1 MSRRSRSTSWSFNG
15 AVIGICVAGVALV
28 VGSIIGRSSLFAAP
42 YNAQTS
48 QKYKNKLASIQKELV
63 KLEKAK
69 TPDTKKIKSQ
79 TDLANKLVSDSH
91 WHAAYGIYNCN
102 AYVGAV
108 VDNADGTKTQKG
120 SIDATNFP
128 DTAGIHAHD
137 DGLIHIHPFL
147 DRVSGKKARMGVF
160 FDAVQMTM
168 SDKKIA
174 FPSDAT
180 GVKKTTLDVEKTK
193 CKGKTAEISILLW
206 SSAKDTQPQ
215 RYTGDFRKVPLK
227 ESAAYA
233 FVFAPKGTVVPIPPS
248 IAAVAAPA
256 DTKSSDTSPT
266 TTIPGQTSSTL
277 VTTGSTP
284 VSVVV
289 GASTTIAGSVTTIAG
304 SVTTVAG
311 SVTTVVGSTTT
322 SPRSVTTVPRSATTT
337 ATPTTSASNTSAG

>member
-15 AVIGICVAGVALV
+15 AVIGICVPGLALV

-48 QKYKNKLASIQKELV
+48 QKYKNKLASLQKELV
-63 KLEKAK
+63 KLEKVK
-69 TPDTKKIKSQ
+69 TPDTKKIKVQ
-79 TDLANKLVSDSH
+79 TDLVNALVSGSH
-91 WHAAYGIYNCN
+91 WHAAYGIYDCD
-102 AYVGAV
+102 AYLGAV
-108 VDNADGTKTQKG
+108 VDNADGAKTVKG
-120 SIDATNFP
+120 SIDGTNFP
-128 DTAGIHAHD
+128 DRAGIHAHD

-147 DRVSGKKARMGVF
+147 DRVAGKKARMGVF
-160 FDAVQMTM
+160 FDAVKMTM
-168 SDKKIA
+168 SDKKIV
-174 FPSDAT
+174 FPADAT
-180 GVKKTTLDVEKTK
+180 GVKTTTLDVDKTK
-193 CKGKTAEISILLW
+193 CKGKAAEISILLW

-256 DTKSSDTSPT
+256 DTLPTDTSAT

-289 GASTTIAGSVTTIAG
+289 GASTTIAGSA
-304 SVTTVAG
+304 STVA
-311 SVTTVVGSTTT
+311 
-322 SPRSVTTVPRSATTT
+322 ATPTT
-337 ATPTTSASNTSAG
+337 ATPTTATPTTLAGTTTSAG

>member
-15 AVIGICVAGVALV
+15 AVIGICVAGLALV

-69 TPDTKKIKSQ
+69 TPDTKKIKAQ
-79 TDLANKLVSDSH
+79 AGLVNQLESDSH
-91 WHAAYGIYNCN
+91 WHAAYGIYDCD
-102 AYVGAV
+102 AYLGAV
-108 VDNADGTKTQKG
+108 VDNADGAKTVKG
-120 SIDATNFP
+120 SIDGTNFP
-128 DTAGIHAHD
+128 DRAGIHAHD

-147 DRVSGKKARMGVF
+147 DRVAGKKARMGVF
-160 FDAVQMTM
+160 FDAVKMTM
-168 SDKKIA
+168 SDKKIV
-174 FPSDAT
+174 FPADAT
-180 GVKKTTLDVEKTK
+180 GVKTTTLDVDKTK
-193 CKGKTAEISILLW
+193 CKGKAAEISILLW

-256 DTKSSDTSPT
+256 DTLPTDTSAT

-289 GASTTIAGSVTTIAG
+289 GASTTIAGSA
-304 SVTTVAG
+304 STVA
-311 SVTTVVGSTTT
+311 
-322 SPRSVTTVPRSATTT
+322 ATPTT
-337 ATPTTSASNTSAG
+337 ATPTTGTPTTLAGTTTSVG

>member
-15 AVIGICVAGVALV
+15 AVIGICIAGVALV

-48 QKYKNKLASIQKELV
+48 QKYKNKLASLQKELV
-63 KLEKAK
+63 KLEKATK
-69 TPDTKKIKSQ
+69 PDTKKIKAQ
-79 TDLANKLVSDSH
+79 EALVNGLVSDSH
-91 WHAAYGIYNCN
+91 WHAAYGIYNCD
-102 AYVGAV
+102 AYLGRVT
-108 VDNADGTKTQKG
+108 DNADGTKTVQG
-120 SIDATNFP
+120 AIDGTTFP
-128 DTAGIHAHD
+128 DTAGVHAHD

-160 FDAVQMTM
+160 FDAVKMTM
-168 SDKKIA
+168 SDKKIV
-174 FPSDAT
+174 FPADGT

-256 DTKSSDTSPT
+256 DTLPTDTSAT

-289 GASTTIAGSVTTIAG
+289 GASTTIAGSVTT
-304 SVTTVAG
+304 VAR
-311 SVTTVVGSTTT
+311 ST
-322 SPRSVTTVPRSATTT
+322 TTVPRSATTT